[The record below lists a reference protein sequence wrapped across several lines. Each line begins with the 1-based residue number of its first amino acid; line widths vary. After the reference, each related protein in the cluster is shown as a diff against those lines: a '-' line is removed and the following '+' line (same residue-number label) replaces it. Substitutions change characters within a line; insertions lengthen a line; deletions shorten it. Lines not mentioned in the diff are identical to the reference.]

1 MDLVIG
7 IRLIVQVCYVYCFL
21 VSFCSLGQQIVLDF
35 AANIKF
41 SIEIAKCTWQKVCV
55 FFIGVSF
62 LTHILA
68 LLVKSFYPKSVIRF

>member
-41 SIEIAKCTWQKVCV
+41 SIEIAKCTWQKVNIFWGQREFFDAYLVAVGEV
-55 FFIGVSF
+55 FSLFGDMFV
-62 LTHILA
+62 
-68 LLVKSFYPKSVIRF
+68 

>member
-7 IRLIVQVCYVYCFL
+7 ISLIVQVCYVYCFL

-55 FFIGVSF
+55 FCWCEFFDAYFGTVGEVFLPQIG
-62 LTHILA
+62 H
-68 LLVKSFYPKSVIRF
+68 

>member
-1 MDLVIG
+1 MPFACTKEVQTNRRNGTSCSCSMDLVIG

-41 SIEIAKCTWQKVCV
+41 SIEIAKCT
-55 FFIGVSF
+55 
-62 LTHILA
+62 
-68 LLVKSFYPKSVIRF
+68 